1 MNSTEAILK
10 LQNGSDVRGI
20 AVEGVPD
27 EKVNLT
33 PEAVNRIAAGYA
45 QFLAQKLGK
54 KEGDLRIAVGHDSR
68 ISADMMKEAVLP
80 ASSAG
85 ASTSPTAAWLQRRP
99 CSCPSFL
106 KTRPWTGPS

>member
-33 PEAVNRIAAGYA
+33 PEAVNRIAAGFA
-45 QFLAQKLGK
+45 KFLAQKLGK
-54 KEGDLRIAVGHDSR
+54 RKGTY
-68 ISADMMKEAVLP
+68 
-80 ASSAG
+80 AS
-85 ASTSPTAAWLQRRP
+85 
-99 CSCPSFL
+99 PSVT
-106 KTRPWTGPS
+106 TRAFQPI

>member
-1 MNSTEAILK
+1 MMK

-27 EKVNLT
+27 EKGQFDARSRQPHRRRAMLS
-33 PEAVNRIAAGYA
+33 
-45 QFLAQKLGK
+45 FLAQKLGK

-68 ISADMMKEAVLP
+68 ISADMMKEAVF
-80 ASSAG
+80 AG
-85 ASTSPTAAWLQRRP
+85 LLGRGVHVTDCAWLQRRP

>member
-33 PEAVNRIAAGYA
+33 PEAVNRIAAGFA
-45 QFLAQKLGK
+45 KFLAQRKGTY
-54 KEGDLRIAVGHDSR
+54 
-68 ISADMMKEAVLP
+68 
-80 ASSAG
+80 AS
-85 ASTSPTAAWLQRRP
+85 
-99 CSCPSFL
+99 PSVT
-106 KTRPWTGPS
+106 TRAFQPI

>member
-33 PEAVNRIAAGYA
+33 PEAVNRIAAA
-45 QFLAQKLGK
+45 L
-54 KEGDLRIAVGHDSR
+54 
-68 ISADMMKEAVLP
+68 
-80 ASSAG
+80 
-85 ASTSPTAAWLQRRP
+85 
-99 CSCPSFL
+99 PSF
-106 KTRPWTGPS
+106 